1 MILKDKVAIIT
12 GSAGGIGAAY
22 ALGYAKEGAK
32 LVISDIV
39 DGAETV
45 AAVENAG
52 TEAIF
57 VKCDISKQEECDALT
72 KAAMDRFGKIDVLI
86 NNAAHFGGLVLRP
99 FTEISSEEWN
109 KVMEVNTTGPFQCCK
124 SVFPYMKG
132 GGGGKIVNIS
142 SASVLEGAPGMPHYV
157 CSKAAVMA
165 LTRVLAREMGPHNI
179 SVNSIMPGYTMS
191 DAGDRINKDKQFDM
205 PDIDDIQMPMRC
217 LKRTPMPE
225 DLVGTAIY
233 LGSDLCGLVTGQ
245 IIVHDGGLTFH

>member
-45 AAVENAG
+45 AAVENTG

-99 FTEISSEEWN
+99 FTSPTRHAVKPMPGAREIIVS
-109 KVMEVNTTGPFQCCK
+109 TGTSFRQ
-124 SVFPYMKG
+124 
-132 GGGGKIVNIS
+132 
-142 SASVLEGAPGMPHYV
+142 LL
-157 CSKAAVMA
+157 
-165 LTRVLAREMGPHNI
+165 LTRSL
-179 SVNSIMPGYTMS
+179 
-191 DAGDRINKDKQFDM
+191 
-205 PDIDDIQMPMRC
+205 
-217 LKRTPMPE
+217 
-225 DLVGTAIY
+225 
-233 LGSDLCGLVTGQ
+233 
-245 IIVHDGGLTFH
+245 